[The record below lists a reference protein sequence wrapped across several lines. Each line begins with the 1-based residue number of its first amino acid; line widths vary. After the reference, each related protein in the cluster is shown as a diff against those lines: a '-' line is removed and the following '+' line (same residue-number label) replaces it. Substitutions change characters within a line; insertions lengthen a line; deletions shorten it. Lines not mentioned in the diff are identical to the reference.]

1 MSLNSIACEIFR
13 DIVSVG
19 CHARLVDR
27 QLLPDK
33 DHSPLD
39 YSPLVSRSFTAV
51 SPFCSS
57 SIAVIDGCS

>member
-51 SPFCSS
+51 SPF
-57 SIAVIDGCS
+57 APLA